1 MHAMAVLG
9 LILVSIGAFLI
20 LLGAWMSVVEWRKK
34 LVGSPGAKPSGV
46 GSTLT
51 GLAKLM
57 TALKDYPTGQ
67 RMIVFGIVV
76 VIIGGVI
83 GGVSGL

>member
-9 LILVSIGAFLI
+9 LVLVGIGAILI
-20 LLGAWMSVVEWRKK
+20 LLGAWMSVVEWKKK
-34 LVGSPGAKPSGV
+34 LAGTTGAAPSGV
-46 GSTLT
+46 GSTVT
-51 GLAKLM
+51 ALAKLVE
-57 TALKDYPTGQ
+57 ALKDYPTGQ

-76 VIIGGVI
+76 AIIGGVI